1 MTRLQTSV
9 SLGLGQGWQFFAQ
22 VPIDTKFLSIDYTTH
37 DGEAYE
43 PPYGNIHHRNET
55 LFGLGDGRIEVQYF
69 ESIGSEWTAG
79 AGFGLTVPLGRIEK
93 DPYALAAESENHQH
107 IQMGNGTVDPVFR
120 ASAIWS
126 GHQWGALFLA
136 DGRLPLIHNA
146 KGYRPSS
153 SIQVST
159 GPTYRLNTKLRLT
172 SNIALTRES
181 QAEWSGEP
189 DPMSG
194 RTAITAGAGIIYRF
208 TPMLATMLQGRTT
221 LGQWSEEA
229 LIVQPFVGSIGLS
242 WTPSGKGK
250 AH

>member
-1 MTRLQTSV
+1 MTRLQASLSV
-9 SLGLGQGWQFFAQ
+9 GLGQGWQVLAQ
-22 VPIDTKFLSIDYTTH
+22 VPVDAKFLSIDYTTP

-55 LFGLGDGRIEVQYF
+55 LFGLGDGRVEFQYYQAV
-69 ESIGSEWTAG
+69 GDGWVAG
-79 AGFGLTVPLGRIEK
+79 AGFGVTVPLGSTEE
-93 DPYALAAESENHQH
+93 DPYALSKEGSSHQH
-107 IQMGNGTVDPVFR
+107 IQMGSGTVDPVFR

-126 GHQWGALFLA
+126 GHQWGAVFTA
-136 DGRLPLIHNA
+136 GGRLPLIHNS
-146 KGYRPSS
+146 KGYRPSA
-153 SIQVST
+153 SIQGSA
-159 GPTYRLNTKLRLT
+159 GPTYRVNSKLMIT
-172 SNIALTRES
+172 SNLTVTRES
-181 QAEWSGEP
+181 QAEWAGEP

-208 TPMLATMLQGRTT
+208 TPTLATMLQGRTT